1 MRRWLGTLAWWLQR
15 RRRED
20 TLREEL
26 EFHLSEEADERR
38 SDGMGVEA
46 ARWAARRDLGN
57 VTMLREDA
65 RRLWTWIWLEQLAQ
79 DLRFALRAMRRSRTF
94 TAMAVLTLA
103 LGIGANTA
111 IFSFMDALLLRSLPV
126 SDPDSLVV
134 LTWRSRLFNPRGEAF
149 VLRGINGSTFREKSE
164 ITARIF
170 PYPAFERLQQGASP
184 VTSSLFA
191 HVKGERL
198 HIVANGEA
206 EVAQGE
212 YVSGD
217 FFRGLGVVPAA
228 GRAIVNEDDRPGAM
242 PVAVLSMGFAS
253 RRFGNPST
261 AVGQLIR
268 INNVPFTVVGVAP
281 TEFSGVDPS
290 LTPVAYLPLH
300 TGDVPSDP
308 NFYWLEMMARVQPGV
323 DVEQAQAALATVFDR
338 WVATTA
344 TNDAQRQNLPRLR
357 LESGAGGIDTLR
369 RRYSTPLNVLMGM
382 VGLIL
387 AIACANIANLL
398 LARASGRR
406 REIAVRLSIGA
417 GRGRILRQLLT
428 ESVCLACVSGA
439 ASVPIAFASMRLLG
453 TLLANGQES
462 FTLHAEL
469 NWHVLV
475 ATLALSLWSAVVFG
489 LAPALQST
497 RPSVLPALKEALAG
511 EPIRRAT
518 RRIVRVPL
526 MQTLVVAQFAISV
539 LLLVAAGLFV
549 RTLMNLESVHLG
561 FNPDGL
567 LLFDVNAQQA
577 GYGKETIAGFY
588 ADLRRRL
595 AEVPGVRD
603 VTLSRHSLVRAGFS
617 LRLMVDGH
625 EVDGSR
631 LMAVGPSYLKTMG
644 IPLVEGREIDERDQP
659 GRQMVAVVN
668 ELFARTYFGSGNP
681 IGRHVSIGAG
691 PQIPKPGERFAQPTL
706 LDVEIVG
713 VATMARYGALR
724 SQTPPVAYLP
734 YGDISFPPIAQM
746 TYALRTAGDPLA
758 LAGIVREL
766 VRRADPQ
773 LPVTNVRTQ
782 TIEIDRTINQEIIF
796 ARLCSAFAI
805 LALLI
810 ASVGLYGTMSYAVA
824 QRTSEIGIR
833 MALGA
838 GSGNVAWI
846 FLRAVCV
853 MTTIG
858 LAISL
863 PIALATSRLVQS
875 FLFDVQPNDPY
886 TLTAAVAVM
895 VGAAVAAAYWPARRA
910 TRISPMSA
918 LRAG

>member
-1 MRRWLGTLAWWLQR
+1 MKRFRRLTWWLQR
-15 RRRED
+15 RHREA
-20 TLREEL
+20 TLHDEL
-26 EFHLSEEADERR
+26 EFHVAEEREQRRAEGMPDE
-38 SDGMGVEA
+38 DA
-46 ARWAARRDLGN
+46 AWAARRDLGN

-65 RRLWTWIWLEQLAQ
+65 RRWWTWIWLEQLVQ
-79 DLRFALRAMRRSRTF
+79 DLRFAVRTMRRSPTF
-94 TAMAVLTLA
+94 TAMAMLTLA

-134 LTWRSRLFNPRGEAF
+134 LTWRSRPFEPRGGATF
-149 VLRGINGSTFREKSE
+149 VLRGINGSTFRENSE

-170 PYPAFERLQQGASP
+170 PFPAFERLHQAALP
-184 VTSSLFA
+184 VASSLFA
-191 HVKGERL
+191 HFKGEPL
-198 HIVANGEA
+198 HIVTDGEA

-217 FFRGLGVVPAA
+217 FFSGLGATPAA
-228 GRAIVNEDDRPGAM
+228 GRPLVNDDDRPNAA
-242 PVAVLSMGFAS
+242 PVAVVSMGFAN
-253 RRFGNPST
+253 RRFGDPAS
-261 AVGQLIR
+261 AVGQPIR
-268 INNVPFTVVGVAP
+268 INNVPFTIVGVAP
-281 TEFSGVDPS
+281 AEFVGVDPAIA
-290 LTPVAYLPLH
+290 PVVYLPLH
-300 TGDVPSDP
+300 TRDVSPDA
-308 NFYWLEMMARVQPGV
+308 NFYWLEMMARVRPGV
-323 DVEQAQAALATVFDR
+323 DVAQAQATLATVFDQ

-357 LESGAGGIDTLR
+357 LESGAGGLDTLR

-398 LARASGRR
+398 LARASARR

-428 ESVCLACVSGA
+428 ESVCLACISGA
-439 ASVPIAFASMRLLG
+439 LSVPIAFASMQVLS

-462 FTLHAEL
+462 FTLHAVL

-475 ATLALSLWSAVVFG
+475 VTLGLSLLSAVVFG

-497 RPSVLPALKEALAG
+497 RPSVLPALKQALVGEAITHAAA
-511 EPIRRAT
+511 RT
-518 RRIVRVPL
+518 MRVPL
-526 MQTLVVAQFAISV
+526 MRTLVVAQFVISV

-549 RTLMNLESVHLG
+549 RTLMNLQSVHLG

-577 GYGKETIAGFY
+577 GYGKEDIAGFY

-617 LRLMVDGH
+617 LRLIVDGH

-631 LMAVGPSYLKTMG
+631 LMAVGPSFLRTMG
-644 IPLVEGREIDERDQP
+644 IPLVEGREIDERDRP

-668 ELFARTYFGSGNP
+668 ELFARTYFGRGNP
-681 IGRHVSIGAG
+681 IGRHFSVGGG

-746 TYALRTAGDPLA
+746 TYALRTTGDPLA
-758 LAGIVREL
+758 IAGIVRDL

-782 TIEIDRTINQEIIF
+782 TIEINRTINQEIIF
-796 ARLCSAFAI
+796 ARLCSAFAL
-805 LALLI
+805 LALVI
-810 ASVGLYGTMSYAVA
+810 ACVGLYGTMSYAVA
-824 QRTSEIGIR
+824 QRTTEIGIR

-838 GSGNVAWI
+838 RSGIVAWM
-846 FLRAVCV
+846 FLRDVCALAAL
-853 MTTIG
+853 G

-863 PIALATSRLVQS
+863 PIALATSRLVRA
-875 FLFDVQPNDPY
+875 FLFDIQPNDPY
-886 TLTAAVAVM
+886 ALTAAVIVM
-895 VGAAVAAAYWPARRA
+895 LAAALAAAYWPARRA
-910 TRISPMSA
+910 TRISPMNA

>member
-1 MRRWLGTLAWWLQR
+1 MTPWLRKLAWWLGR
-15 RRRED
+15 RQRED
-20 TLREEL
+20 TLRQEL
-26 EFHLSEEADERR
+26 EFHLGEEREERR
-38 SDGMGVEA
+38 AEGMRDDDA
-46 ARWAARRDLGN
+46 AWAARRDLGN

-65 RRLWTWIWLEQLAQ
+65 RRLWTWIWLEQFVQ
-79 DLRFALRAMRRSRTF
+79 DFRFAARTMRKSPTF

-111 IFSFMDALLLRSLPV
+111 IFSFMDALLLRTLPV
-126 SDPDSLVV
+126 ADPDSLVV
-134 LTWRSRLFNPRGEAF
+134 LTWRSRPFDMRGETF
-149 VLRGINGSTFREKSE
+149 VMRGINGSTFREKSE
-164 ITARIF
+164 VTARIF
-170 PYPAFERLQQGASP
+170 PFPAFERLQEAALP
-184 VTSSLFA
+184 VASSLFA
-191 HVKGERL
+191 HFKGEPL
-198 HIVANGEA
+198 HIVTNGEA

-217 FFRGLGVVPAA
+217 FFHGLGVTPAA
-228 GRAIVNEDDRPGAM
+228 GRPIVNDDDRPMAA
-242 PVAVLSMGFAS
+242 PVAVLSMGFAN
-253 RRFGNPST
+253 RRFGDPAA
-261 AVGQLIR
+261 AVGQPIR
-268 INNVPFTVVGVAP
+268 INNVPFTIVGVAP
-281 TEFSGVDPS
+281 AQFAGVDPAIA
-290 LTPVAYLPLH
+290 PVVYLPLH
-300 TGDVPSDP
+300 TREISSDA
-308 NFYWLEMMARVQPGV
+308 NSYWLEMMARVRPGV
-323 DVEQAQAALATVFDR
+323 DVGQAQAALATVFDQ

-357 LESGAGGIDTLR
+357 LESGAGGIDSLR

-398 LARASGRR
+398 LARASARR

-417 GRGRILRQLLT
+417 GRERILRQLLT
-428 ESVCLACVSGA
+428 ESVCLACISGA
-439 ASVPIAFASMRLLG
+439 CSVPIAFASMQVLSA
-453 TLLANGQES
+453 LLANGQES
-462 FTLHAEL
+462 FTLNAEL

-475 ATLALSLWSAVVFG
+475 ATLALSLVSAVLFG

-497 RPSVLPALKEALAG
+497 RPSVLPALKQALVGEAITPSTPRTL
-511 EPIRRAT
+511 RL
-518 RRIVRVPL
+518 PL
-526 MQTLVVAQFAISV
+526 MRTLVVAQFAISV

-561 FNPDGL
+561 FKPDGV

-577 GYGKETIAGFY
+577 GYGKEGIANFY

-595 AEVPGVRD
+595 AAIPGVRH
-603 VTLSRHSLVRAGFS
+603 VTLSRTSLVRAGFS
-617 LRLMVDGH
+617 LRLIVDGKQ
-625 EVDGSR
+625 VDGSR
-631 LMAVGPSYLKTMG
+631 LLLVGSSFHTTMG
-644 IPLVEGREIDERDQP
+644 IPLVEGREIDERDRP
-659 GRQMVAVVN
+659 GQQIVAVVN

-681 IGRHVSIGAG
+681 IGRHFSVGGG
-691 PQIPKPGERFAQPTL
+691 PQVQKPGVRFAQPSL

-713 VATMARYGALR
+713 VATTARYGALR

-746 TYALRTAGDPLA
+746 TYALRTTGDPLA
-758 LAGIVREL
+758 IAGIVRDL

-773 LPVTNVRTQ
+773 LPVTNLRTQ

-805 LALLI
+805 LALVI

-838 GSGNVAWI
+838 RSGNVAWM
-846 FLRAVCV
+846 FLRDVCV
-853 MTTIG
+853 MAALG

-863 PIALATSRLVQS
+863 PVALATSRLVQS
-875 FLFDVQPNDPY
+875 FLFDIQPNDPFA
-886 TLTAAVAVM
+886 LTVAVLVM
-895 VGAAVAAAYWPARRA
+895 LAASLAAAYWPARRA
-910 TRISPMSA
+910 TRISPMNA

>member
-1 MRRWLGTLAWWLQR
+1 MRRWLGKLAWWLQR

-38 SDGMGVEA
+38 SDGMGDA
-46 ARWAARRDLGN
+46 AAAWAARRDLGN

-65 RRLWTWIWLEQLAQ
+65 RRLWTWIWIEQFVQ
-79 DLRFALRAMRRSRTF
+79 DLRFALRTVRRSPTF
-94 TAMAVLTLA
+94 TAMAMLTLA

-126 SDPDSLVV
+126 TDPDSLVV
-134 LTWRSRLFNPRGEAF
+134 VTWRSRLFDPRAEAF
-149 VLRGINGSTFREKSE
+149 VLRGINGSTFREQSE

-170 PYPAFERLQQGASP
+170 PFPAFERLQQGAAP
-184 VTSSLFA
+184 VAASLFA

-228 GRAIVNEDDRPGAM
+228 GRAIVNEDDRPDAT

-253 RRFGNPST
+253 RRFGNPSA
-261 AVGQLIR
+261 AVGQSIR
-268 INNVPFTVVGVAP
+268 INNEPFTVVGIAP
-281 TEFSGVDPS
+281 EGFSGVDPG

-300 TGDVPSDP
+300 TGDVPTDP
-308 NFYWLEMMARVQPGV
+308 NFYWLEMMARLAPGV
-323 DVEQAQAALATVFDR
+323 DAARAQAVLGTIFAQ

-344 TNDAQRQNLPRLR
+344 TNDAQRQNLPHLR
-357 LESGAGGIDTLR
+357 LKSGAGGIDTLR
-369 RRYSTPLNVLMGM
+369 RRYSQPLNVLTGI
-382 VGLIL
+382 VGLVL

-398 LARASGRR
+398 LARATARR

-417 GRGRILRQLLT
+417 GRWRIVRQLLT

-439 ASVPIAFASMRLLG
+439 LAVPIGFASMRVLS
-453 TLLANGQES
+453 TLLANGQDA

-469 NWHVLV
+469 NWRVLLV
-475 ATLALSLWSAVVFG
+475 TLGLSLLCGVLFG
-489 LAPALQST
+489 LAPAFQST
-497 RPSVLPALKEALAG
+497 RPSMMPALKDAQVG
-511 EPIRRAT
+511 ESNGRLTARR
-518 RRIVRVPL
+518 VRVPVMHAL
-526 MQTLVVAQFAISV
+526 IVLQIVISL
-539 LLLVAAGLFV
+539 LLLVGAGLFV

-561 FNPDGL
+561 FNPDRL

-577 GYGKETIAGFY
+577 GYGKENIAGFY

-603 VTLSRHSLVRAGFS
+603 VTLSRNSLVRAGFS
-617 LRLMVDGH
+617 LRLIVDGRP
-625 EVDGSR
+625 VDGSR
-631 LMAVGPSYLKTMG
+631 LMAVGPSFLRTMG

-681 IGRHVSIGAG
+681 IGRHFSVGAG
-691 PQIPKPGERFAQPTL
+691 PQVPKPGERVAQPTL

-734 YGDISFPPIAQM
+734 YGGISFPPIAQM
-746 TYALRTAGDPLA
+746 TYTLRTAGDPLA
-758 LAGIVREL
+758 VAGIVREL

-805 LALLI
+805 LALVI

-838 GSGNVAWI
+838 RSGNVAWM
-846 FLRAVCV
+846 FLRNVCV
-853 MTTIG
+853 LATLG

-863 PIALATSRLVQS
+863 PIALATARLVQS
-875 FLFDVQPNDPY
+875 YLFDVKPNDP
-886 TLTAAVAVM
+886 LALAVAV
-895 VGAAVAAAYWPARRA
+895 AVLLASALAAAYWPARRA
-910 TRISPMSA
+910 TRISPMTA